1 MLKKINYDHSKI
13 LLYIFAIPLLLII
26 SACGNKGPLT
36 VPQEKIDSPMEQQE
50 TTDNS
55 Y

>member
-1 MLKKINYDHSKI
+1 MLEKINYVHSKI
-13 LLYIFAIPLLLII
+13 LLYILSIPLLVIL
-26 SACGNKGPLT
+26 SACGNKGPLV